1 MKLVIPVSRHDINA
15 LPNLIDTLIH
25 FGGLT
30 EHSCFLFSTPSVLA
44 QVHEQ
49 AERLKSVMPD
59 VVVVQS
65 LYEPEYGM
73 PMDGGILFFGA
84 VFNLGRA
91 QNPDPFLWLEVDS
104 SPLVAG
110 WLDLIQNDYRAKGM
124 PCYGNVVPLPFNV
137 NGKLEMRPG
146 EEYMMAVGVYPPYMH
161 KDEAIRPLIQDLGNP
176 PSSNPKENFDTYIR
190 GGVKKVGW
198 ANSELI
204 ADMWNT
210 HDYKQTPE
218 GIECSPVATDKLVRP
233 RGGLIPAT
241 AVLVH
246 GCKDESLRKLVTAGK
261 NTKLTFAKLIQVDGN
276 VSKTQVMEALKKLVD
291 GDKLVPE
298 APAKVE
304 ESFIASQINMKL
316 GRGSYRLTD
325 LAKDIGFV
333 GTDLNPLKADVI
345 AAGFK
350 VAGPGWITKK
360 AEEVKAPVAV
370 TAEVEEEDPLS

>member
-25 FGGLT
+25 FGGLS
-30 EHSCFLFSTPSVLA
+30 EHNCFFFSTPSVLS
-44 QVHEQ
+44 QVHGQ
-49 AERLKSVMPD
+49 AERLKPLMAD
-59 VVVVQS
+59 VDVVQS

-84 VFNLGRA
+84 VFNLGRT

-104 SPLVAG
+104 SPLVSG

-124 PCYGNVVPLPFNV
+124 PCYGNIVPLPFNV
-137 NGKLEMRPG
+137 NGQLVYKPN

-190 GGVKKVGW
+190 GGIKTVGW
-198 ANSELI
+198 TNSELI

-210 HDYKQTPE
+210 HDYQMTPE
-218 GIECSPVATDKLVRP
+218 GITCVPMPTDKLVRH
-233 RGGLIPAT
+233 RGGLAPAT

-246 GCKDESLRKLVTAGK
+246 GCKDNSLRTLVTAG
-261 NTKLTFAKLIQVDGN
+261 G
-276 VSKTQVMEALKKLVD
+276 KKGKPVVVV
-291 GDKLVPE
+291 KP
-298 APAKVE
+298 VE
-304 ESFIASQINMKL
+304 EPLKPEPKPEKSFLSSQIEMKL
-316 GRGSYRLTD
+316 ARGSYRLTD
-325 LAKDIGFV
+325 LAKDVGFV
-333 GTDLNPLKADVI
+333 GNDLSPLKADVL

-350 VAGPGWITKK
+350 VAGPGWITMKE
-360 AEEVKAPVAV
+360 APVKAPV
-370 TAEVEEEDPLS
+370 EVAEEDPLS

>member
-1 MKLVIPVSRHDINA
+1 MANNNLLTNHPSMKLVIPVSRHDIHA

-59 VVVVQS
+59 VAVVQS

-124 PCYGNVVPLPFNV
+124 PCYGNIVPLPYVV

-246 GCKDESLRKLVTAGK
+246 GCKDESLRKLVTAGGK
-261 NTKLTFAKLIQVDGN
+261 KIKVVAPKPVET
-276 VSKTQVMEALKKLVD
+276 ELK
-291 GDKLVPE
+291 PE
-298 APAKVE
+298 PKPE
-304 ESFIASQINMKL
+304 EGFLASQINMKL

-370 TAEVEEEDPLS
+370 AAETEEEDPLS